1 VENMTQSNRI
11 SVAIPSELQKQIDK
25 LQERT
30 GLGTS
35 ELVRI
40 SLLEKMKDLRKGE
53 QNGTARAS

>member
-1 VENMTQSNRI
+1 MTQSNRI